1 MDSYYSDVDRVLR
14 LLSDYS
20 SKIRFFYYQIE
31 RLNKQIYF
39 SIFSMIFTALSLAIK
54 FLFLEQANNT
64 DWFFILVIIYGFCWF
79 SFFTLVNKK
88 KSLLLKQEL
97 EEICVKFEKVVLE
110 ASHFHERG
118 SKENTLQFLELD
130 TRLSESERLLRR
142 AETYISLKK
151 KI

>member
-31 RLNKQIYF
+31 KLNKQIYF
-39 SIFSMIFTALSLAIK
+39 SIFSMIFAALSLIIRLSLIK
-54 FLFLEQANNT
+54 QVNNA
-64 DWFFILVIIYGFCWF
+64 DWFFILVIVYGFCWF
-79 SFFTLVNKK
+79 AFFTLVNEKK
-88 KSLLLKQEL
+88 FLLLKQEL
-97 EEICVKFEKVVLE
+97 EEICIKFEKVVLK

-130 TRLSESERLLRR
+130 IRLLESERLLRR